1 MLNASAQFK
10 SEMNNDNRNFL
21 PYADITLLNGTVLN
35 LTPSE
40 IWEGTFKVEDATSA
54 SGKFT
59 IGAAIATKLSF
70 TINNIYDDFSEYDFD
85 KATISAKVG
94 LLLSDGTIEKLQIGM
109 FTVDKPSYN
118 GSTISLVCLDNMC
131 KFNKLYRDIQINY
144 PASLYKILD
153 NACTKC
159 GV

>member
-70 TINNIYDDFSEYDFD
+70 TINNIYDDFSEYDF
-85 KATISAKVG
+85 VG
-94 LLLSDGTIEKLQIGM
+94 ASIVGYIGLKLGDGTVEKIRFGTFDVYDIPQYSGSLI
-109 FTVDKPSYN
+109 TVTALDA
-118 GSTISLVCLDNMC
+118 IS
-131 KFNKLYRDIQINY
+131 KFNKSYDKSTLKFPATLQDI
-144 PASLYKILD
+144 LVG
-153 NACTKC
+153 ACTD
-159 GV
+159 